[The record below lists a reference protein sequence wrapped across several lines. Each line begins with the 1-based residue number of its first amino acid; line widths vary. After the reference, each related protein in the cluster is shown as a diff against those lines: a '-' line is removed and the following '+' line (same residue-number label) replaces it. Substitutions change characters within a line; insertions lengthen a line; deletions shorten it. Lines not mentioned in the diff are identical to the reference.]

1 MPRRAHPS
9 VGLFAALGLAA
20 CATTPSSG
28 PPVINHEGATRE
40 QFLQFA
46 GPPVERFT
54 WLGRYYGFRPLGKQ
68 QVVMWTSINDAYLL
82 TVTPPCVGLDFVSG
96 IHLTTT
102 ARTVTR
108 GVDGLLVQG
117 QKCFITEIR
126 PVDYLA
132 MKKALHTGP

>member
-1 MPRRAHPS
+1 MLMRARPLAS
-9 VGLFAALGLAA
+9 LFAGLLLAA
-20 CATTPSSG
+20 CASNPA

-40 QFLQFA
+40 QFLEYA
-46 GPPVERFT
+46 GPPVDHFT
-54 WLGRYYGFRPLGKQ
+54 WLGRYYGWKPLGKQ

-82 TVTPPCVGLDFVSG
+82 TVTPPCVGLDFESG
-96 IHLTTT
+96 IRLTST

-132 MKKALHTGP
+132 MKKALHTIP